1 MYSIL
6 RMLYI
11 YCAVDKPELVTE
23 PSSAMQEQGSWARAA
38 SQECAILAALLL
50 YVDGPRAAAKR
61 LRGSEMPYTGQ

>member
-6 RMLYI
+6 RMLCI
-11 YCAVDKPELVTE
+11 CCAVDKPELITE
-23 PSSAMQEQGSWARAA
+23 PSSAIQEQCHWARAA

-61 LRGSEMPYTGQ
+61 LRGSEMPFKGQ